1 MLGGCLEAAF
11 TTYLFITFVIYPLYI
26 RGLHMIYAVVNT
38 KGGVGKTT
46 TAVHL
51 STMLSRLDNT
61 LLIDGDPQAS
71 AASWAAWRRENQAVV
86 GASPTTTC
94 LAGKAI
100 LSEGKQLAGG
110 FGHVVV
116 DAGGR
121 DSAGLRSALLLAQMA
136 IIPIGAS
143 NLDAAAMTDLLE
155 VVELAHDY
163 NPELD
168 VRVLL
173 TRIDPRTKDAIE
185 MLEFLNEQKLTVLS
199 TNVCERV
206 AFRRAI
212 GAGLIVQELSKD
224 QAAISEME
232 AFFREV
238 QV

>member
-1 MLGGCLEAAF
+1 
-11 TTYLFITFVIYPLYI
+11 
-26 RGLHMIYAVVNT
+26 MIYAVVNT

-51 STMLSRLDNT
+51 ATMLAGLGNT

-71 AASWAAWRRENQAVV
+71 AASWAAWRRDNPVYDP
-86 GASPTTTC
+86 SPTTTC

-100 LSEGKQLAGG
+100 LSEGKQLAAG
-110 FGHVVV
+110 FAHVVV

-121 DSAGLRSALLLAQMA
+121 DSIGLRSALLLAQKA

-143 NLDAAAMTDLLE
+143 NLDAAALTDLMT
-155 VVELAHDY
+155 VVELARDY

-173 TRIDPRTKDAIE
+173 TRVDPRTKDAAE
-185 MLEFLNEQKLTVLS
+185 MLSFLQEQNLTVLP
-199 TNVCERV
+199 TKVCERV

-212 GAGLIVQELSKD
+212 GEGAIVQELGRD
-224 QAAISEME
+224 QVAIAEME
-232 AFFREV
+232 SFFRDI
-238 QV
+238 QA